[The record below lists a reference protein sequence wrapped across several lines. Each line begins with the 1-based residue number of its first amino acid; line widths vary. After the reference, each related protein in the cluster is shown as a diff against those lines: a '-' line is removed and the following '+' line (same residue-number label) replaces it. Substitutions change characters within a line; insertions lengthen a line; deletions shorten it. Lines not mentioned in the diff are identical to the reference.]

1 MAKMQ
6 GYNPGL
12 SNEMLTLW
20 LKARDGLSCE
30 EARELIERLHREEIE
45 RAEDAEA
52 AEAERE
58 KDAQTADEQIAE
70 AIEEGRR
77 DMARDVQRALDDA
90 PNDAAAC
97 DFIQKLV
104 AA

>member
-30 EARELIERLHREEIE
+30 EARDLIERLHREEIE
-45 RAEDAEA
+45 RAEGAEA

-58 KDAQTADEQIAE
+58 KDAQAADDERDAAYE
-70 AIEEGRR
+70 AGQR
-77 DMARDVQRALDDA
+77 DMARDVQRALDDG
-90 PNDAAAC
+90 PNDEAAC
-97 DFIQKLV
+97 DAIQKLV